1 MPGRVQENREI
12 PRIATFDRDTYV
24 RDIARLLVEEVIDID
39 DDISFRV
46 EQFLGGVIHY
56 LLGRVHDRA
65 EQSREPAKWRG
76 KAPLIP
82 LVNGLLMRQR
92 QNMGDTTEL
101 LYEWLES
108 LIREC
113 EVEKYNPI
121 AKTAFTALLRMPPK
135 QVVRV
140 LDFAERSLR
149 IELGL
154 PA

>member
-1 MPGRVQENREI
+1 MPGRVDENREI

-24 RDIARLLVEEVIDID
+24 RDIARVLVEEVIDVE
-39 DDISFRV
+39 DDIGFRV

-56 LLGRVHDRA
+56 LLGRVHDRT
-65 EQSREPAKWRG
+65 EHPRESAMWRG

-82 LVNGLLMRQR
+82 LVNGLLVRQR
-92 QNMGDTTEL
+92 RTMGDTIEL
-101 LYEWLES
+101 FYEWLES

-113 EVEKYNPI
+113 EEGKYNPI
-121 AKTAFTALLRMPPK
+121 AKTAFTALLRLPPK
-135 QVVRV
+135 QAVRI

-154 PA
+154 PG